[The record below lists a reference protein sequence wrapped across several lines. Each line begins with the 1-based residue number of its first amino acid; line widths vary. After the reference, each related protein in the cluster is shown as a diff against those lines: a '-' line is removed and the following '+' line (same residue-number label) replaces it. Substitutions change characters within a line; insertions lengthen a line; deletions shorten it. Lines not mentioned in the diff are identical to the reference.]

1 MQLLFLPEVIPHST
15 SQGDWEGHETSH
27 PGENCTVQSTTK
39 F

>member
-27 PGENCTVQSTTK
+27 LGENCTVQSMTK